1 MNRVIVHLVAA
12 LCVAGS
18 VRADQTIQSV
28 QKALKDQG
36 FYYGDIT
43 GDKSAETTAAIRRY
57 QIRNGL
63 QVTGEINSETLHS
76 LNLGASSKSAAPSQP
91 SSKPAVTQSNRV
103 RPDESSRL
111 DQNPSPRLPSEPNR
125 RLETGQ
131 VFPGAL
137 YPSAPPRMSRRIVVA
152 EVQRQLT
159 SRGYYPGR
167 IDGRYG
173 RRTAFAVR
181 AFQSSIGIPPTGRLD
196 VATMGALGLSDWNIG
211 YLQSRRYPFANW
223 APGREFEYGEW
234 GERWDK
240 HHRDDDGD
248 KDDDDDLYEIWERA
262 DKEFKYGKRDE
273 EWQKKWEEWWKKQEE
288 EREKKWD
295 EQWKKR
301 EEWEKK
307 REEWIKK
314 WEEKSKKHHRKAHKR
329 DDDHGK
335 RHGHDHD
342 D

>member
-1 MNRVIVHLVAA
+1 VRIPIAGRCVISAMNRVIVHLVAA
-12 LCVAGS
+12 LWVAAS
-18 VRADQTIQSV
+18 VCADQTIQSV
-28 QKALKDQG
+28 QEALKDQG
-36 FYYGDIT
+36 FYYGDVT

-181 AFQSSIGIPPTGRLD
+181 AFQWRAGIPPTARLD
-196 VATMGALGLSDWNIG
+196 TMTLDALGLPARTIA
-211 YLQSRRYPFANW
+211 YLESTPWQDGNW
-223 APGREFEYGEW
+223 VPMEKFKHGKWKHGKWKAKWKKHHGDKGDEYGE
-234 GERWDK
+234 G
-240 HHRDDDGD
+240 
-248 KDDDDDLYEIWERA
+248 
-262 DKEFKYGKRDE
+262 
-273 EWQKKWEEWWKKQEE
+273 
-288 EREKKWD
+288 
-295 EQWKKR
+295 
-301 EEWEKK
+301 
-307 REEWIKK
+307 
-314 WEEKSKKHHRKAHKR
+314 
-329 DDDHGK
+329 
-335 RHGHDHD
+335 HGHDD
-342 D
+342 ED